1 MFSLCNQQ
9 DFCCCC
15 CCFFAFVFFFF
26 ALLKNDESRR
36 RERDK
41 HLSLL
46 LFPSQTSR
54 GFPASFHVAA
64 ARRFKACTKP
74 PATSAKPCEV
84 HEECESHLNILC
96 LRLRSESDIMHI
108 LKNRGRG
115 ARAPSPPVLFQ
126 LPYWCLLSR
135 VLDVAILARRYFAGF
150 YFVISIGNYQKRHQ
164 ISQFKRSQF
173 NLIFSKCTNF

>member
-15 CCFFAFVFFFF
+15 FCFFAFVFFSC

-46 LFPSQTSR
+46 LFPSQTFR

-64 ARRFKACTKP
+64 ARCFKACTKP

-115 ARAPSPPVLFQ
+115 ARAPSPARSFLVTLLVLTVAGTWCRDFGETVFCRVLFCDFNRQ
-126 LPYWCLLSR
+126 LSEE
-135 VLDVAILARRYFAGF
+135 ASNF
-150 YFVISIGNYQKRHQ
+150 SI
-164 ISQFKRSQF
+164 
-173 NLIFSKCTNF
+173 

>member
-1 MFSLCNQQ
+1 MFSLRNYP
-9 DFCCCC
+9 
-15 CCFFAFVFFFF
+15 FFFVFVFFFC

-115 ARAPSPPVLFQ
+115 ARSPSPARSFSYLIGAYCRGY
-126 LPYWCLLSR
+126 LMSR
-135 VLDVAILARRYFAGF
+135 FWRDGILQGF
-150 YFVISIGNYQKRHQ
+150 I
-164 ISQFKRSQF
+164 
-173 NLIFSKCTNF
+173 L

>member
-1 MFSLCNQQ
+1 MFSLRNYP
-9 DFCCCC
+9 
-15 CCFFAFVFFFF
+15 FFFFVFVFFFC

-115 ARAPSPPVLFQ
+115 ARSPSPARSFSYLIGAYCRGY
-126 LPYWCLLSR
+126 LMSR
-135 VLDVAILARRYFAGF
+135 FWRDGILQGF
-150 YFVISIGNYQKRHQ
+150 I
-164 ISQFKRSQF
+164 
-173 NLIFSKCTNF
+173 L

>member
-1 MFSLCNQQ
+1 MFSLRNQRV
-9 DFCCCC
+9 
-15 CCFFAFVFFFF
+15 FFVFVFFFC

-115 ARAPSPPVLFQ
+115 ARAPSPARSFLVTLLVLTV
-126 LPYWCLLSR
+126 SR
-135 VLDVAILARRYFAGF
+135 VLDVTILARRYFAGF
-150 YFVISIGNYQKRHQ
+150 YFVISIGNYLKRHQ

>member
-1 MFSLCNQQ
+1 MFNLRNQRV
-9 DFCCCC
+9 
-15 CCFFAFVFFFF
+15 FFYFVFIFFF
-26 ALLKNDESRR
+26 CALLKNDESRR

-96 LRLRSESDIMHI
+96 LRLLSESDIIHI

-115 ARAPSPPVLFQ
+115 ARAPS
-126 LPYWCLLSR
+126 
-135 VLDVAILARRYFAGF
+135 LARSFSYLIGAYCRGYLMSRFWRDGILQGF
-150 YFVISIGNYQKRHQ
+150 I
-164 ISQFKRSQF
+164 
-173 NLIFSKCTNF
+173 L